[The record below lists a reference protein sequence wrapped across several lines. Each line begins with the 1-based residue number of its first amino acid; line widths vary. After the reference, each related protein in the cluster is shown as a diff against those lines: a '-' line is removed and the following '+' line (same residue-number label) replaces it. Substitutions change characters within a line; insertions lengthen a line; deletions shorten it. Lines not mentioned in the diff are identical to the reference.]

1 MMQIVLFFA
10 LTYIVS
16 WSAFWGA
23 AALSLAASAPFA
35 STPLSGAVY
44 LFGVFTPALAALAL
58 TAREGGREKT
68 IALLRRII
76 QLPRNPSWFLFAAG
90 YFVVIKLIVALL
102 YRLFAG
108 AWPQFGGTPVLIL
121 LIATIISTPV
131 QSGEEIGWRGYALPR
146 LAARIG
152 LARASVILGIIWAL
166 WHLPFFFIPGTD
178 KSGQS
183 LPLYLLQVTALS
195 VAIAWLYWRTNQS
208 LLIVMLMHAAV
219 NNMKDIVPSAVNQTT
234 RAFAFHASLV
244 GWLTV
249 TVLWICAVYFLIQ
262 MRNQKF
268 QAVPESGDVN
278 VQSV

>member
-16 WSAFWGA
+16 WSAFFGA
-23 AALSLAASAPFA
+23 ASLSIAASVPFA
-35 STPLSGAVY
+35 SMPLSGAVY
-44 LFGVFTPALAALAL
+44 LFGVFTPALVALAL
-58 TAREGGREKT
+58 AALEGGRART
-68 IALLRRII
+68 IALLRQVI
-76 QLPRNPSWFLFAAG
+76 QVPHNASWFVFAIG
-90 YFVVIKLIVALL
+90 YIAAIKLIAALL
-102 YRLFAG
+102 HRLLAG
-108 AWPQFGGTPVLIL
+108 AWPHFGETHVLVL
-121 LIATIISTPV
+121 LFATIISTPA

-152 LARASVILGIIWAL
+152 LARASVVLGVIWAF

-178 KSGQS
+178 KAGQS

-195 VAIAWLYWRTNQS
+195 VALAWLYWRTKQS

-219 NNMKDIVPSAVNQTT
+219 NNIKDIVPSDVNGTT
-234 RAFAFHASLV
+234 KGFALNASLV

-249 TVLWICAVYFLIQ
+249 AILWICAVYFLIQ

-268 QAVPESGDVN
+268 QAAPGRQLSGMP
-278 VQSV
+278 